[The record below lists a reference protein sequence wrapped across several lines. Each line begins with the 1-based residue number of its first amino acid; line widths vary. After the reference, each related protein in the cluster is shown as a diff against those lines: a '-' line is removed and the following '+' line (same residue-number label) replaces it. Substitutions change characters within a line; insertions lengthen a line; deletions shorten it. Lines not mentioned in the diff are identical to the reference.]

1 MKIKKVCVMI
11 VIAMGFTVSLN
22 AIADCGSCE
31 EAKPASCEKVKSS
44 SCGEA
49 KSAKCSKQKSDQKAA
64 KATQVKK
71 LKDGD
76 IPLAQVPEKI
86 KKIARKAVK
95 GLQFTEAEI
104 DDGNYELE
112 GYVDGVKYEVEI
124 TPEGKVVKI
133 EKKNTESDNE
143 EVFDS

>member
-1 MKIKKVCVMI
+1 MKSKNLYMMVAI
-11 VIAMGFTVSLN
+11 VMGFMLSIN
-22 AIADCGSCE
+22 ALADCGNCKK
-31 EAKPASCEKVKSS
+31 AKPASCEQVKST
-44 SCGEA
+44 SCGKT
-49 KSAKCSKQKSDQKAA
+49 KSAKCGKQKADK
-64 KATQVKK
+64 KVVETTKIKK

-104 DDGNYELE
+104 EDGNYELE
-112 GYVDGVKYEVEI
+112 GYVNGVKYEVEI
-124 TPEGKVVKI
+124 TPEGKVVEI

-143 EVFDS
+143 EVFDD

>member
-1 MKIKKVCVMI
+1 MI

-31 EAKPASCEKVKSS
+31 EAKPASCEKAKPA
-44 SCGEA
+44 SCEEA
-49 KSAKCSKQKSDQKAA
+49 KKTKCCEQKPA

-71 LKDGD
+71 LKDRD

-95 GLQFTEAEI
+95 GIQFTEAEI
-104 DDGNYELE
+104 EDGNYELE
-112 GYVDGVKYEVEI
+112 GYVDKVKYEVEI
-124 TPEGKVVKI
+124 TPEGKVVEI
-133 EKKNTESDNE
+133 EKKNTESKNE
-143 EVFDS
+143 EVFDD